1 MVHSYLLKDD
11 IDFSI
16 VERKNNIEIKI
27 KIKSNNNKYFGV
39 IPNKL
44 NKHGFKKY
52 NITQYLK
59 NYFNDRNSFE
69 VNFVDECDLIYL
81 YIYDMEIDGKF
92 CEYVTKVELNRIF
105 ELDEDI
111 DEINNFEQLKKIT
124 KEAFEYIQILDG
136 KIKQLKEEIEEKDKF
151 YDDYTC

>member
-1 MVHSYLLKDD
+1 MSVSRRAFPPK
-11 IDFSI
+11 ID
-16 VERKNNIEIKI
+16 
-27 KIKSNNNKYFGV
+27 
-39 IPNKL
+39 
-44 NKHGFKKY
+44 
-52 NITQYLK
+52 
-59 NYFNDRNSFE
+59 DRNSFE

-111 DEINNFEQLKKIT
+111 DKINNFEQLKKIT